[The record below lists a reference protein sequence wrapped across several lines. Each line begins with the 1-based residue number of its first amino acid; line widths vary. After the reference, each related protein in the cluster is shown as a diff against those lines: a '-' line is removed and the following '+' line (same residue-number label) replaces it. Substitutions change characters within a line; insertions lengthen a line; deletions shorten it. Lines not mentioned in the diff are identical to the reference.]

1 LERKHGP
8 QALELL
14 TLQLGKL
21 LAGGEALGHRLA
33 VQFCKLGFRIE
44 EFKMGRPA
52 GHRQPD
58 DPLDPLA
65 SGSRPCDLGCGDL
78 GCGDLGQTQRSVL
91 LHKAR

>member
-14 TLQLGKL
+14 TLQLCKL
-21 LAGGEALGHRLA
+21 LAGGKALGHGLA
-33 VQFCKLGFRIE
+33 VQFGKLGFRIE

-58 DPLDPLA
+58 DPLDPLPSRA
-65 SGSRPCDLGCGDL
+65 RCGNLGSGNLG
-78 GCGDLGQTQRSVL
+78 
-91 LHKAR
+91 